1 MTELMFDVEG
11 HAVNCGRVS
20 VVIEF
25 HGQLGAWLTEV
36 AKGKSERN
44 DLIELR
50 GMDGTADPAHFAI
63 ATVQFGSMRRNH

>member
-1 MTELMFDVEG
+1 MFDVEG

-25 HGQLGAWLTEV
+25 HDQLGARFTKI
-36 AKGKSERN
+36 AQGKSERN

-50 GMDGTADPAHFAI
+50 GMDGTADPAHFTI
-63 ATVQFGSMRRNH
+63 ATVKFGSMRRNH